1 MTERPLLLHSLA
13 EFRAILLPVL
23 DAVAPKR
30 LVEIGGEG
38 GAFTEELARWAER
51 RGAEL
56 HCVEPEPSTAVLAL
70 ADAGRVQLTQ
80 GKSPGALADLP
91 RFDLAV
97 IDGDHNWHVVSGELR
112 ALFGDRDDPPVAVL
126 HDVGW
131 PAARRDQYYAP
142 DDVPA
147 DRRKPF
153 DYDLGAVPDR
163 TLLQPVG
170 GFRGE
175 GAFAYALEEGGERN
189 GVLTAVDD
197 FLAGR
202 DDLELR
208 RIPAIFGVGV
218 VFASAAPYADALRD
232 LLDPLHEHPLLAR
245 LEENRLDLFLAVLRA
260 RDELRA
266 QRTGVDALIAGL
278 ERELEAEKAENARL
292 RLEAA
297 VSPPARPG

>member
-1 MTERPLLLHSLA
+1 MSERPLLLHSLA
-13 EFRAILLPVL
+13 EFRSILLPVL
-23 DAVAPKR
+23 DAVAPQR

-38 GAFTEELARWAER
+38 GQFTEALADWAD
-51 RGAEL
+51 GHDAEL
-56 HCVEPEPSTAVLAL
+56 HCVEPAPSTAVLAL
-70 ADAGRVQLTQ
+70 AGAGRLQLTQ
-80 GKSPGALADLP
+80 GKSPGVLADLP

-112 ALFGDRDDPPVAVL
+112 ALFGDRDEPPVAIL

-131 PAARRDQYYAP
+131 PAARRDQYYDP

-147 DRRKPF
+147 DHRQPY
-153 DYDLGAVPDR
+153 DHDLGAVPGQAV
-163 TLLQPVG
+163 LQPVG

-175 GAFAYALEEGGERN
+175 GAFAYALEEGGARN
-189 GVLTAVDD
+189 GVLSAVED

-218 VFASAAPYADALRD
+218 VFAREAPFAGALRA

-245 LEENRLDLFLAVLRA
+245 MEANRIDLFLEVLRA

-266 QRTGVDALIAGL
+266 QRHGTDALIAGL
-278 ERELEAEKAENARL
+278 ERELAAQKAENARM
-292 RLEAA
+292 RLERAA
-297 VSPPARPG
+297 SA